1 MAVAERLSGCPVSEH
16 QRNAMRGGVVA
27 REARARVC
35 AAARALTSL

>member
-16 QRNAMRGGVVA
+16 QRNAVRGGVVA

>member
-1 MAVAERLSGCPVSEH
+1 MIACRKGYQPAHHERK
-16 QRNAMRGGVVA
+16 ATRGGVVA

>member
-1 MAVAERLSGCPVSEH
+1 VVIHARQK

-27 REARARVC
+27 CEARARVC